1 VGEILVLVVA
11 VAAAAKVFQRRL
23 PGAVVRALFA
33 LGILVPFAGLFY
45 AMWLLWDEWIG
56 WREFALFL
64 GMYVLTALGVTLGWH
79 RFLTH
84 RSFETGRVL
93 TFVLLAVGAMANQ
106 GRCISWAAYHL
117 KHHAHSDREGD
128 PHSPLDGFLHAYCG
142 WIIRGTPAD
151 RERYCKRLLADR
163 VVLFIDRT
171 GAAWVLV
178 GLLVPYL
185 VAGWPGVLWGGLA
198 RIAFTNHLTFAVN
211 SFGHMYGKQPF
222 ATGDRSRNNW
232 FLAALSFGDGWHNNH
247 HAFPAMAS
255 HGMSRREFDPNG
267 LMIRGLA
274 RLGLVWN
281 VKGRPDPRLVDRRRR
296 VPVHAGEG
304 VLT

>member
-1 VGEILVLVVA
+1 MAEIFLLA
-11 VAAAAKVFQRRL
+11 VAAAAAAKIFQRRL
-23 PGAVVRALFA
+23 PDSAVRALFA
-33 LGILVPFAGLFY
+33 LGILVPFAALFY
-45 AMWLLWDEWIG
+45 GMWLLWDEWIG
-56 WREFALFL
+56 WREFTLFL

-79 RFLTH
+79 RFMTH
-84 RSFETGRVL
+84 RSFEAGPVVTL
-93 TFVLLAVGAMANQ
+93 VLLGLGAMANQ

-142 WIIRGTPAD
+142 WIIRGTVAD
-151 RERYCKRLLADR
+151 RERYCRRLLEDR
-163 VVLFIDRT
+163 VVVFVDRT
-171 GAAWVLV
+171 APAWVLI
-178 GLLVPYL
+178 GLGVPYL
-185 VAGWPGVLWGGLA
+185 IAGWHGLLWGGLA

-222 ATGDRSRNNW
+222 ATGDQSRNNW

-255 HGMSRREFDPNG
+255 HGMARHEFDPGG
-267 LMIRGLA
+267 LIIRALA

-281 VKGRPDPRLVDRRRR
+281 VKGPPDARAVDRRRR
-296 VPVHAGEG
+296 ASMRAGES
-304 VLT
+304 VPT

>member
-1 VGEILVLVVA
+1 LIIVLVA
-11 VAAAAKVFQRRL
+11 VIAARVFQQRL
-23 PGAVVRALFA
+23 PDALVRALFA
-33 LGILVPFAGLFY
+33 LGILIPFAALFY
-45 AMWLLWDEWIG
+45 AMWLLWDEWIT
-56 WREFALFL
+56 WRELALFL
-64 GMYVLTALGVTLGWH
+64 GLYVVTAVALTLGWH

-84 RSFETGRVL
+84 RSFETGPVL
-93 TFVLLAVGAMANQ
+93 TFILLGLGAMANQ

-117 KHHAHSDREGD
+117 KHHALSDRDGD
-128 PHSPLDGFLHAYCG
+128 PHSPRDGFLHAYCG

-151 RERYCKRLLADR
+151 RDRYCKRLLEDR

-171 GAAWVLV
+171 APLWVVL

-185 VAGWPGVLWGGLA
+185 VAGWRGLIWGGLA

-211 SFGHMYGKQPF
+211 SFGHTYGTRPF
-222 ATGDRSRNNW
+222 ETGDRSRNNW
-232 FLAALSFGDGWHNNH
+232 FLALLSFGDGWHNNH

-255 HGMSRREFDPNG
+255 HGMTRHEFDPTG
-267 LMIRGLA
+267 LVIRALA

-281 VKGRPDPRLVDRRRR
+281 VKGPPDSRAIELRLN
-296 VPVHAGEG
+296 AGSRQPSEEG